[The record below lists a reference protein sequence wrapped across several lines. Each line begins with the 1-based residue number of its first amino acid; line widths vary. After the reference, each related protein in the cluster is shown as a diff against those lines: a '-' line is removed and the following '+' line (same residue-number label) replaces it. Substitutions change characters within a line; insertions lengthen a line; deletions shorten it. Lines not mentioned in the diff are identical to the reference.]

1 MGDHLEK
8 PELLG
13 HLEKRVKK
21 DPQDLLDIQE
31 GQVIKETKVLKEGMV
46 HLVEK
51 EKGVRMVFK
60 EKEVKLDQED
70 SQEELEY
77 QVQREIQVNLGPR
90 VQWASKELLVQ
101 KGQEVHLGRLVF
113 REFLVKMVSLVHLV
127 QLGNLVR
134 LESPVFLELLVCLEN
149 LVDLV
154 NQEKKDLQVPLVP
167 KADLAYQVHLV
178 CQDSPEKEVFL
189 DFRECLA

>member
-1 MGDHLEK
+1 M
-8 PELLG
+8 
-13 HLEKRVKK
+13 
-21 DPQDLLDIQE
+21 
-31 GQVIKETKVLKEGMV
+31 
-46 HLVEK
+46 
-51 EKGVRMVFK
+51 
-60 EKEVKLDQED
+60 
-70 SQEELEY
+70 
-77 QVQREIQVNLGPR
+77 
-90 VQWASKELLVQ
+90 
-101 KGQEVHLGRLVF
+101 RLVF
-113 REFLVKMVSLVHLV
+113 PEFLVKMVSLVHLVKEELLENMVLKDLLEYLVLLDHLV

-178 CQDSPEKEVFL
+178 CQDSLEKEVFL